1 MILKTID
8 ELLES
13 EAIRGLQDSS
23 KKDLKRF
30 LGTFGKYCTEKEASL
45 KSLTPEF
52 FITYMLDE
60 HEDKNFSNKKA
71 HVWALR
77 KFGSYLNFTG
87 L

>member
-8 ELLES
+8 QLLES

-52 FITYMLDE
+52 FIT
-60 HEDKNFSNKKA
+60 A
-71 HVWALR
+71 R
-77 KFGSYLNFTG
+77 
-87 L
+87 